1 MNRRSPIVTVQLA
14 LVATALFLVE
24 AVALCLP
31 ALVNRGPIL
40 FTDTHGYYVGGR
52 AALDKAR
59 AVFERHDGGTGA
71 ESVGTVVQNA
81 RAVRSAFYSVFMY
94 LVAHGLSL
102 WVVVAVQAIVAVLAI
117 RLVFGLLCPDQPRW
131 RSTLFILLL
140 AVATTLSWTVSFAMP
155 DLFTPLLV
163 LGIIVAVLFW
173 EQLAAAT
180 RWVLLAAITGTVVMH
195 VTNPPV
201 ALGVLGVGALLKGRR
216 LWPERTRFVMVGG
229 AIGLGIVA
237 TLAVAVVG
245 FKQWTL
251 APHSPPFL
259 LARSIGDGPGKLYL
273 REHCPGVGFA
283 MCRHLDRLDVSVND
297 FIWDEDVGVYSA
309 VSPEE
314 KEQLRTEGNRIY
326 VAAALEHPWMQ
337 GTDIVLDTLQQLVLF
352 SLHEYTIPSSADYT
366 DTEMTLRPW
375 HVPDTRRILFPFWQS
390 IFSVPLYLVVI
401 AALGYALYR
410 WRKGSL
416 SGDQRDFF
424 VLVLA
429 AVLIQ
434 ALLGGMFSEPSPRYE
449 ARVIWLIPM
458 AALLFAYRRANAGR

>member
-1 MNRRSPIVTVQLA
+1 
-14 LVATALFLVE
+14 
-24 AVALCLP
+24 
-31 ALVNRGPIL
+31 
-40 FTDTHGYYVGGR
+40 
-52 AALDKAR
+52 
-59 AVFERHDGGTGA
+59 
-71 ESVGTVVQNA
+71 
-81 RAVRSAFYSVFMY
+81 
-94 LVAHGLSL
+94 
-102 WVVVAVQAIVAVLAI
+102 
-117 RLVFGLLCPDQPRW
+117 
-131 RSTLFILLL
+131 
-140 AVATTLSWTVSFAMP
+140 
-155 DLFTPLLV
+155 
-163 LGIIVAVLFW
+163 
-173 EQLAAAT
+173 
-180 RWVLLAAITGTVVMH
+180 
-195 VTNPPV
+195 
-201 ALGVLGVGALLKGRR
+201 
-216 LWPERTRFVMVGG
+216 
-229 AIGLGIVA
+229 
-237 TLAVAVVG
+237 
-245 FKQWTL
+245 
-251 APHSPPFL
+251 
-259 LARSIGDGPGKLYL
+259 
-273 REHCPGVGFA
+273 